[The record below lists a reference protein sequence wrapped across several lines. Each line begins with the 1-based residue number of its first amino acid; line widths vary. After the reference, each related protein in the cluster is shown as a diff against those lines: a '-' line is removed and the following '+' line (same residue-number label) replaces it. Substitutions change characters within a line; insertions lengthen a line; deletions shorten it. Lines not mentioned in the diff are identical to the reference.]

1 MYLLIL
7 KVTQAQQDN
16 ITHAYPH
23 PLAQLAADM
32 AKSVDPVETES
43 FHPPVAEHARHLGI
57 FCDLTMETN
66 PRSAAGCLLGRRGRF
81 VATRLPRTLS
91 VLLERELPLHVAVRL
106 AATAVLT
113 ALALVLHHPGS
124 SRAASLRLCLG
135 PRRDGFLRG

>member
-43 FHPPVAEHARHLGI
+43 FHPTVAEHARHLGI
-57 FCDLTMETN
+57 FCSPWKRTQGQ
-66 PRSAAGCLLGRRGRF
+66 PLGKERRARQNFGH
-81 VATRLPRTLS
+81 S
-91 VLLERELPLHVAVRL
+91 
-106 AATAVLT
+106 ATAH
-113 ALALVLHHPGS
+113 LVRP
-124 SRAASLRLCLG
+124 
-135 PRRDGFLRG
+135 P

>member
-66 PRSAAGCLLGRRGRF
+66 QGRPQGAFWGGEADLWPLVYRAPCPSSLNVSSRFMSPSA
-81 VATRLPRTLS
+81 LPRRRFLPP
-91 VLLERELPLHVAVRL
+91 LPLFFTILAPTGRL
-106 AATAVLT
+106 
-113 ALALVLHHPGS
+113 
-124 SRAASLRLCLG
+124 R
-135 PRRDGFLRG
+135 